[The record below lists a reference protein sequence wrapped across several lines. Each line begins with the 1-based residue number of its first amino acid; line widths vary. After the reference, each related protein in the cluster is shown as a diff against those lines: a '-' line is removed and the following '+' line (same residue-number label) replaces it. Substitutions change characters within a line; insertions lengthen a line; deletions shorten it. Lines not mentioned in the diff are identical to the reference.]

1 MYVADVSEVHLQ
13 RTFAK
18 VDTGVAK
25 VGTNVA
31 YIAMVIHVC
40 CKSLFK
46 MFHLFHRYVASA
58 LSGCCIYCNGYVASV
73 SFTYFICF

>member
-1 MYVADVSEVHLQ
+1 MYVADVSEVPLQ
-13 RTFAK
+13 HTFAK

-25 VGTNVA
+25 VGTDVA

-46 MFHLFHRYVASA
+46 IFYLFHRYVASA
-58 LSGCCIYCNGYVASV
+58 LSGCCIYCNDYVASV
-73 SFTYFICF
+73 SSKYFIYF